1 MSKEGDIAVELL
13 EVTTE
18 HNNPGLLGREEDH
31 GRYYPAFYE
40 RIVLLFCIVG
50 ASWVGYWMWTETNW
64 SALALWPATVCALPL
79 ATLVVA
85 EILGKIIQ
93 RIHVTSE

>member
-1 MSKEGDIAVELL
+1 MSKAGDIDVGLP

-18 HNNPGLLGREEDH
+18 HNNPGLLEREETH

-40 RIVLLFCIVG
+40 RIVLLLCMIG

-64 SALALWPATVCALPL
+64 STLALWPATVCALPL
-79 ATLVVA
+79 ATLIVA
-85 EILGKIIQ
+85 EMLGKIIQ
-93 RIHVTSE
+93 RIHVESE